1 LLVKITKDPYLGKK
15 KHTNSNNKSSASRTL
30 EDLGGLSIE
39 DLGMFFLTYNNKRER
54 RGEERREEQST
65 LD

>member
-15 KHTNSNNKSSASRTL
+15 KHTNSKNKSSASRTL

-39 DLGMFFLTYNNKRER
+39 DLGMFFLTYNNKRKR
-54 RGEERREEQST
+54 RGEERREEHST

>member
-1 LLVKITKDPYLGKK
+1 LEKK

-39 DLGMFFLTYNNKRER
+39 DLGMVFLTYNNKRER
-54 RGEERREEQST
+54 RGEERRGEKSRAH
-65 LD
+65 